1 MYSTSFN
8 KTTTFLNQIFQL
20 VVNILSPISYVCF
33 ITELC
38 FINLLKKMLL
48 FRYYYHSF
56 AIYMCFV
63 KAKKN
68 RYIIASFLYNLDRKV
83 SNLIKLLWELF
94 LFHFGQRKFFIRATV
109 QGYEKLTMIMMSSS
123 LFLHGLK
130 RKS

>member
-8 KTTTFLNQIFQL
+8 KTNTFPNQIFQL
-20 VVNILSPISYVCF
+20 VSYVCF

-38 FINLLKKMLL
+38 FINLLKKILL

-68 RYIIASFLYNLDRKV
+68 RHIIASFLYNLDRKV

>member
-8 KTTTFLNQIFQL
+8 KTNTFPNQIFQL
-20 VVNILSPISYVCF
+20 VSYVCF

>member
-8 KTTTFLNQIFQL
+8 KTTTFLNHSTSILCLFHYRIVLHQSFEENAIIL
-20 VVNILSPISYVCF
+20 GTNITHLQSICVLSKPG
-33 ITELC
+33 
-38 FINLLKKMLL
+38 KK
-48 FRYYYHSF
+48 RYT
-56 AIYMCFV
+56 
-63 KAKKN
+63 
-68 RYIIASFLYNLDRKV
+68 IASFLYNLDRKV